1 MGLRLWYG
9 KTQCNENLPG
19 TSPGI
24 DLLVQTWAR
33 WSRNARNQLH
43 SQGFSL
49 GKKKPWNAVSHLKS
63 NRWGVG
69 VEGESVFPWS
79 QQNFPLGVP
88 CSLKY
93 QKLKQSLAFV
103 PTNPALLFPIIFVTM
118 FSQSLK
124 PLGKSQYITLKI
136 KRGYIFYIVTNSPLP
151 TQELFG
157 LIATVLV
164 FVYYLFNKCMKK
176 ILDKRLATS
185 SNPPTVHSECKIRTK
200 WVTRMQITT
209 KISEVSPK
217 NRGERKLFSKVIRG
231 IPKITEASEH
241 YPRREDHPKMD
252 RRFLKI
258 SET

>member
-1 MGLRLWYG
+1 M
-9 KTQCNENLPG
+9 
-19 TSPGI
+19 
-24 DLLVQTWAR
+24 
-33 WSRNARNQLH
+33 
-43 SQGFSL
+43 
-49 GKKKPWNAVSHLKS
+49 SHLKS

-69 VEGESVFPWS
+69 VGGESVFPWS

-200 WVTRMQITT
+200 WVTRMPGAKFAPDECKLQRKFQKLVRRIAENASCFRRS
-209 KISEVSPK
+209 SEVFQKLPK
-217 NRGERKLFSKVIRG
+217 LLNITREE
-231 IPKITEASEH
+231 KIT
-241 YPRREDHPKMD
+241 RRWTEDFWKFPKLNSRRLPKMN
-252 RRFLKI
+252 RRLSNILRNANIFKKI
-258 SET
+258 LYRPPIPHSIFKYVNK